1 MGELD
6 YEESWA
12 LKNWCF
18 WTVVL
23 EKTLESPLDCKEIQP
38 VHPKGDQSWVSIG
51 RTDVEAETP
60 ILWPHR
66 AKSWLIGKDPDAGRD
81 WGQEEKGMTEDEM
94 AGWHYQLDGLEFG
107 WTPRVGDGQGGLA
120 CCNSWGHS
128 WTQLSDWTELNWTEK
143 RRAEG
148 GCVWRKDERSYFRS
162 VDLKYLRNITAQT
175 LRYLRYTDQDCCA
188 SSENLLKCF
197 LWLPSFPNDYFIKK
211 NPFLLSY
218 FPDLYFWHGISLLLY
233 GISLFTGFSLLLN
246 YFSLLLVWEYRLCHI
261 CVCVC
266 VCVCECIFDL
276 NGLLNVMAASW
287 QQRLFLFLH
296 FDLKL
301 IRHTLPEEEKK
312 LKKESTSAQHT
323 RKPGVS
329 IHLCTWERMDWTAE
343 EVAEQGKWHWI
354 WWQQRSH
361 GREGRAQS
369 VSELVQQFWK
379 RR

>member
-1 MGELD
+1 M
-6 YEESWA
+6 
-12 LKNWCF
+12 NWYNCLHLILTERHSPIHSFFISDLTLCGFNLRIWVLEF
-18 WTVVL
+18 WTNVNYW
-23 EKTLESPLDCKEIQP
+23 D
-38 VHPKGDQSWVSIG
+38 
-51 RTDVEAETP
+51 
-60 ILWPHR
+60 
-66 AKSWLIGKDPDAGRD
+66 
-81 WGQEEKGMTEDEM
+81 
-94 AGWHYQLDGLEFG
+94 
-107 WTPRVGDGQGGLA
+107 
-120 CCNSWGHS
+120 
-128 WTQLSDWTELNWTEK
+128 
-143 RRAEG
+143 
-148 GCVWRKDERSYFRS
+148 
-162 VDLKYLRNITAQT
+162 
-175 LRYLRYTDQDCCA
+175 
-188 SSENLLKCF
+188 
-197 LWLPSFPNDYFIKK
+197 NDYFIKK

-266 VCVCECIFDL
+266 VCECIFDL

-287 QQRLFLFLH
+287 QQRLFPFLH